1 MSDSFA
7 LAADQLR
14 ELDRDRYAA
23 SLVIPAAHR
32 SAVQSIFAFS
42 AEIAAVRERVS
53 EPVPGEI
60 RLQWWVD
67 AIEGE
72 GHGAIVSNPVAD
84 ALFRTLERYE
94 LPSGPLLRLLAA
106 RRFDLY
112 HDPMPDIGQF
122 EGYAGETVSVLY
134 QYAAMILAGGSV
146 DRLLT
151 LPDIWALRRRW
162 WATFGPLATMRRAAS
177 FFCRWRCLQRTGA
190 RGRYLR
196 RKGQRGVARGVG
208 TGGRTGADACR
219 KGGTRHSG
227 TGCGIRPAFASLALV
242 KADVGGAGPAGR
254 PAVYGTAAAFG
265 VQSPLVRHLV
275 GVAERSLRLRASQPD
290 PRARGW

>member
-23 SLVIPAAHR
+23 SLVIPAEHR
-32 SAVQSIFAFS
+32 AAVQSIFAFS
-42 AEIAAVRERVS
+42 AEIAAIRERVS
-53 EPVPGEI
+53 EPTPGEI

-84 ALFRTLERYE
+84 ALFKTLERYG

-112 HDPMPDIGQF
+112 HDAMPDIGQF

-134 QYAAMILAGGSV
+134 QYAAMILAGGPV
-146 DRLLT
+146 DAAADAAGHLGVAQ
-151 LPDIWALRRRW
+151 ALAGHVR
-162 WATFGPLATMRRAAS
+162 AFGYNASRSQLFLPLALFTAHGVREADIYAGKDSDELRAA
-177 FFCRWRCLQRTGA
+177 LAQAGELAQTH
-190 RGRYLR
+190 
-196 RKGQRGVARGVG
+196 
-208 TGGRTGADACR
+208 ADKAACAIA
-219 KGGTRHSG
+219 GLDA
-227 TGCGIRPAFASLALV
+227 GIKPAFASLALV
-242 KADVGGAGPAGR
+242 RADIRALARQIGR
-254 PAVYGTAAAFG
+254 PFNALPAPSAFRRLSS
-265 VQSPLVRHLV
+265 VIWWALRH
-275 GVAERSLRLRASQPD
+275 
-290 PRARGW
+290 AR